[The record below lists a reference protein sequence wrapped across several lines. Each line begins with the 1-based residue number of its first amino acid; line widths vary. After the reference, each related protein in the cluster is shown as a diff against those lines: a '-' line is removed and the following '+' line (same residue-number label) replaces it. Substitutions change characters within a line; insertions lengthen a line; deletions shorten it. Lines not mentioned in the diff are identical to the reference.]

1 MDDLTSTTLN
11 LVQTAYLLT
20 KLFKL
25 LKWAGLESKLEKC
38 RSLVII
44 KGKISKK
51 TPVIDGVPITSITEK
66 PVKYLGKQYNES
78 LNEQEQIE
86 EIMKECIRSLKQ
98 INKCKLPGQYKA
110 WMLQHM
116 LLPRLLWP
124 LTIYN
129 VPMSK
134 VSELQKKITA
144 KLKSWLGFPKP
155 LSVECLY
162 TKSGRLQLPFS
173 ELT

>member
-1 MDDLTSTTLN
+1 M
-11 LVQTAYLLT
+11 
-20 KLFKL
+20 
-25 LKWAGLESKLEKC
+25 
-38 RSLVII
+38 
-44 KGKISKK
+44 
-51 TPVIDGVPITSITEK
+51 TEK

-86 EIMKECIRSLKQ
+86 EIMKKCIRSLKQ

-134 VSELQKKITA
+134 ASELQKKITSRP
-144 KLKSWLGFPKP
+144 KS
-155 LSVECLY
+155 C
-162 TKSGRLQLPFS
+162 
-173 ELT
+173 

>member
-1 MDDLTSTTLN
+1 
-11 LVQTAYLLT
+11 
-20 KLFKL
+20 
-25 LKWAGLESKLEKC
+25 
-38 RSLVII
+38 
-44 KGKISKK
+44 
-51 TPVIDGVPITSITEK
+51 
-66 PVKYLGKQYNES
+66 
-78 LNEQEQIE
+78 
-86 EIMKECIRSLKQ
+86 MKECITSLKKM
-98 INKCKLPGQYKA
+98 NKCKLPGQYKA

-134 VSELQKKITA
+134 VTELQKKITS

-162 TKSGRLQLPFS
+162 TKSGKLQLPFS
-173 ELT
+173 ELTEEVMAAKARVLTTLEESDDPCVRNAGVKVDGGRKADTPKSVNEAKSKLRIQEITGIANRG